1 MFSSDEEED
10 SQSEN
15 ISSSNCDQAVAEICS
30 STLDVDA
37 RIEQALT
44 LPDLDVNRGPG
55 FPELPPLNLNFSP
68 SQASEEARRANF
80 SLSETDENFIRDSMS
95 AMKIAPPPWAMGI
108 SHRGD
113 KLERRIEE
121 TFG

>member
-15 ISSSNCDQAVAEICS
+15 ISSLNRDQAVTEICS
-30 STLDVDA
+30 STLDVDS

-55 FPELPPLNLNFSP
+55 FPELPPLNLNFNP

-95 AMKIAPPPWAMGI
+95 AMKIAPPPWASAIG
-108 SHRGD
+108 
-113 KLERRIEE
+113 E
-121 TFG
+121 TNWKDELKKHLAKD